1 MKTIKTL
8 AEALTGCTVE
18 MGKTYYSKAGG
29 RSTRLMKIY
38 DLPKGREE
46 EVEVLLSALEAGGAT
61 VIENCPIDN
70 YLHIRIALPENQ
82 TWEQYQTAVL
92 GQEDFTEGAE
102 NPAEEE
108 SVEEESAEEEAAADE
123 LAKLEVMADNF
134 IATLDI
140 RVGVPT
146 VIPGYGV
153 AMAFSEEDKSKLIA
167 FIKKVVMFGIPE
179 AIRLSNNPS

>member
-82 TWEQYQTAVL
+82 TWEQYQTTVL
-92 GQEDFTEGAE
+92 GQEDFTEDAE
-102 NPAEEE
+102 NLAEEE
-108 SVEEESAEEEAAADE
+108 LVEEEAAADE

-140 RVGVPT
+140 KVGVPT

-153 AMAFSEEDKSKLIA
+153 AVAFSEEDKSKLIA